1 MRLSGFAL
9 TKKLLLFGIMNRPAW
24 VAVLGQLATTGLRWR
39 LPVQGLIRKTVFE
52 QFCGGETLEASIPV
66 VQELAG
72 RRIGSIPDYS
82 VEGQASEHNMDQTL
96 EHLLQGLRFT
106 ARQTLHPLFVFKVSG
121 LVDSVLLARMQSDAA
136 PGSSETEALERG
148 RQRVMSLMKE
158 ASDLGCPVMV
168 DAEESWIQG
177 TVDQWVLEG
186 MRGYNK
192 TKPLVVHTLQMY
204 RHDRLAYLHEILQ
217 QSDREGFIP
226 AFKVVRGAYMEKER
240 ARALEYGTTDPIQPD
255 KASTD
260 RDFDLAVQSILCHPK
275 AFLCLGTHNR
285 NSCVRATEWM
295 EKVALPVD
303 STRVLFAQLLGM
315 SDSLTEE
322 LARAGYPVSKYLPY
336 GPVAEVL
343 PYLLRRARENSSASG
358 EISREF
364 AHLLS
369 EKRRRQEKQ
378 PR

>member
-1 MRLSGFAL
+1 
-9 TKKLLLFGIMNRPAW
+9 
-24 VAVLGQLATTGLRWR
+24 
-39 LPVQGLIRKTVFE
+39 
-52 QFCGGETLEASIPV
+52 
-66 VQELAG
+66 
-72 RRIGSIPDYS
+72 
-82 VEGQASEHNMDQTL
+82 
-96 EHLLQGLRFT
+96 
-106 ARQTLHPLFVFKVSG
+106 
-121 LVDSVLLARMQSDAA
+121 
-136 PGSSETEALERG
+136 
-148 RQRVMSLMKE
+148 
-158 ASDLGCPVMV
+158 
-168 DAEESWIQG
+168 
-177 TVDQWVLEG
+177 

-240 ARALEYGTTDPIQPD
+240 ARALEYGTNDPIQPD

-260 RDFDLAVQSILCHPK
+260 RDFDLAVQSILSHPK

-369 EKRRRQEKQ
+369 EKRRRQERQ